1 MRKCFIINSLGK
13 LSMTSQSKCPNCG
26 AEVPSQKSD
35 PEKICAFC
43 GTAINVVGP
52 KEPALK
58 ETEGLGYTPDPP
70 TAYTLPIETEIP
82 EKAGPPQTVMVN
94 GKPVEISPEVVS
106 TVINTGRNIS
116 RYFIIAIA
124 VIISICTLCFMFGLF
139 QN

>member
-1 MRKCFIINSLGK
+1 
-13 LSMTSQSKCPNCG
+13 MTNLSKCPNCG
-26 AEVPSQKSD
+26 AEVPSQKSG
-35 PEKICAFC
+35 PENLCTFC

-52 KEPALK
+52 IEPTLM

-70 TAYTLPIETEIP
+70 TAYTLPVETEIP
-82 EKAGPPQTVMVN
+82 KKAEPLQTVMVN
-94 GKPVEISPEVVS
+94 GKPVEIPPEVVS

-116 RYFIIAIA
+116 RYFILAIA